1 MNVLPRSLLTFAA
14 FLIVGLAGC
23 ADRPEWLQPTPMGSL
38 AQQQAQQQATIQSA
52 SLSPRIYV
60 ANESTN
66 DVSVIDATT
75 FQPIGTI
82 PSLNHSTHDLAVSRD
97 GRRLY
102 ATNLASGR
110 VSVIDTV
117 KRETIASIYTGER
130 CHVVALNNDDS
141 QLWVANIGENTISIV
156 DTKTFRILGTIPVG
170 KGPTGL
176 AFSHDGR
183 FAFVSGQGDK
193 TVGVV
198 DTATHQIIKTIPVGA
213 NPHFLVVSRDGHV
226 WGVNTGQ
233 NDIYVLDPETHE
245 KVGTFV
251 VGDKPQ
257 QIAFAYKG
265 TSGSIAYVT
274 VGSLNKVIGLGGD
287 PKDLKVV
294 DEIAVG
300 EGPNGIWSNQEG
312 TRLFVA
318 HDKGNEMRV
327 IDTGTGQTIATVP
340 VGRKPIR
347 VVVSR

>member
-1 MNVLPRSLLTFAA
+1 MTQSPHQCLLAVSLAMT
-14 FLIVGLAGC
+14 IAGC
-23 ADRPEWLQPTPMGSL
+23 TETAALLEPAKIGSYAL
-38 AQQQAQQQATIQSA
+38 KQDAPLSA
-52 SLSPRIYV
+52 SLPPRIYV

-102 ATNLASGR
+102 ASNLASGR

-130 CHVVALNNDDS
+130 CHVVALSNDDS
-141 QLWVANIGENTISIV
+141 QLWVANIGENTISII
-156 DTKTFRILGTIPVG
+156 DTKTFRILGTIPVA

-176 AFSHDGR
+176 TFSHDGR

-198 DTATHQIIKTIPVGA
+198 DTATHQVIKTIPVGA
-213 NPHFLVVSRDGHV
+213 NPHFMVVSRDGHV

-245 KVGTFV
+245 KVGTFA

-257 QIAFAYKG
+257 QIAFAFKG

-274 VGSLNKVIGLGGD
+274 VGSLNKVIGLAGD
-287 PKDLKVV
+287 PSNLKIV

-318 HDKGNEMRV
+318 HDKGNEIRV

>member
-1 MNVLPRSLLTFAA
+1 MTQSPHRCMLAAVCLALT
-14 FLIVGLAGC
+14 VAGC
-23 ADRPEWLQPTPMGSL
+23 AETASLLEPAKIGSYAVKQDAPL
-38 AQQQAQQQATIQSA
+38 SA

-102 ATNLASGR
+102 ASNLASGR

-130 CHVVALNNDDS
+130 CHVVALSNDDS

-156 DTKTFRILGTIPVG
+156 DTKTFRILGTIPVA

-176 AFSHDGR
+176 TFSHDGR

-198 DTATHQIIKTIPVGA
+198 DTATHQVIKTIPVGA
-213 NPHFLVVSRDGHV
+213 NPHFMVVSRDGHV

-245 KVGTFV
+245 KVGTFI

-257 QIAFAYKG
+257 QIAFAFKG

-287 PKDLKVV
+287 PSNLKIV

-318 HDKGNEMRV
+318 HDKGNEIRV

>member
-1 MNVLPRSLLTFAA
+1 MTQSPHRCMLAAVSLALT
-14 FLIVGLAGC
+14 VAGC
-23 ADRPEWLQPTPMGSL
+23 AETASLLEPAKIGSYAVKQDAPL
-38 AQQQAQQQATIQSA
+38 SA

-75 FQPIGTI
+75 FLPIGTI

-102 ATNLASGR
+102 ASNLASGR
-110 VSVIDTV
+110 ISVIDTV

-130 CHVVALNNDDS
+130 CHVVALSNDDS

-156 DTKTFRILGTIPVG
+156 DTKTFRILGTIPVA

-176 AFSHDGR
+176 TFSHDGR

-198 DTATHQIIKTIPVGA
+198 DTATHQVIKTIPVGA
-213 NPHFLVVSRDGHV
+213 NPHFMVVSRDGHV

-245 KVGTFV
+245 KVGTFI

-257 QIAFAYKG
+257 QIAFAFKG

-287 PKDLKVV
+287 PSNLKIV

-318 HDKGNEMRV
+318 HDKGNEIRV

>member
-1 MNVLPRSLLTFAA
+1 MLKYFSSVFFCGALALM
-14 FLIVGLAGC
+14 IAGC
-23 ADRPEWLQPTPMGSL
+23 AELEPAKIGSYAMKEAAPATAAPTVSL
-38 AQQQAQQQATIQSA
+38 PS
-52 SLSPRIYV
+52 RIYV
-60 ANESTN
+60 ANESSN
-66 DVSVIDATT
+66 DVSVIDANS
-75 FQPIGTI
+75 FQPIGSI

-97 GRRLY
+97 GRRVY

-110 VSVIDTV
+110 VSVIDTAR
-117 KRETIASIYTGER
+117 KETIASIYTGDR
-130 CHVVALNNDDS
+130 CHVVALSNDDN
-141 QLWVANIGENTISIV
+141 QLWVANIGENTISII
-156 DTKTFRILGTIPVG
+156 DTTTFRIVGTIPVA

-183 FAFVSGQGDK
+183 FAFVSAQGDK
-193 TVGVV
+193 KV
-198 DTATHQIIKTIPVGA
+198 DVIDTTLHQVIKSIPVGA
-213 NPHFLVVSRDGHV
+213 NPHFLVVSRSGHV

-233 NDIYVLDPETHE
+233 NDIYVLDPDTHE

-265 TSGSIAYVT
+265 TTGPLAYVT
-274 VGSLNKVIGLGGD
+274 VGSQNKVVGLGGD
-287 PKDLKVV
+287 PTDLKIV

-318 HDKGNEMRV
+318 HDKGNEIRV
-327 IDTGTGQTIATVP
+327 IDTGSGQTLATVP

>member
-1 MNVLPRSLLTFAA
+1 MLHYFSYV
-14 FLIVGLAGC
+14 FLCGALALMLAGC
-23 ADRPEWLQPTPMGSL
+23 AELEP
-38 AQQQAQQQATIQSA
+38 ATIGSYA
-52 SLSPRIYV
+52 MKEAAPATAAPTVSLPSRIYV
-60 ANESTN
+60 ANESSN
-66 DVSVIDATT
+66 DVSVIDANS
-75 FQPIGTI
+75 FQPIGSI

-97 GRRLY
+97 GRRVY

-110 VSVIDTV
+110 VSVIDTAR
-117 KRETIASIYTGER
+117 KETIASIYTGDR
-130 CHVVALNNDDS
+130 CHVVALSNDDN
-141 QLWVANIGENTISIV
+141 QLWVANIGENTISII
-156 DTKTFRILGTIPVG
+156 DTTTFRIVGTIPVA

-183 FAFVSGQGDK
+183 FAFVSAQGDK
-193 TVGVV
+193 KV
-198 DTATHQIIKTIPVGA
+198 DVIDTTLHQVIKSIPVGA
-213 NPHFLVVSRDGHV
+213 NPHFLVVSRSGHV

-233 NDIYVLDPETHE
+233 NDIYVLDPDTHE

-265 TSGSIAYVT
+265 TTGPLAYVT
-274 VGSLNKVIGLGGD
+274 VGSQNKVIGLGGD
-287 PKDLKVV
+287 PNDLKIV

-318 HDKGNEMRV
+318 HDKGNEIRV
-327 IDTGTGQTIATVP
+327 IDTGSGQTLATVP